1 MGASLSLSLSY
12 WEIMNL
18 FVIIKYK
25 ISINF
30 FYSFIVMQLPELVA
44 VEVIGGP
51 KIPFH
56 LVMFFAELSINLVP
70 SKVTFNVLE

>member
-1 MGASLSLSLSY
+1 MPPSVTYIGASLSLSH

-18 FVIIKYK
+18 IVIINYK

-30 FYSFIVMQLPELVA
+30 FYSFIVMQLLGLAA

-56 LVMFFAELSINLVP
+56 LVMFFA
-70 SKVTFNVLE
+70 